1 MAVKTYKPTTPSR
14 RGMTVS
20 TFEEITKSTPER
32 SLVINRQRHA
42 GRNVYGR
49 VTVRH
54 RGGGHRRKIRLVDYK
69 RNKFNIVARVAAIE
83 YDPNRT
89 ARLALL
95 NYTDGEKRY
104 IIAPVGLKVGDTVI
118 TSATADI
125 LPGNCLP
132 IANIPV
138 GTLIH
143 NIELQEGRGGQL
155 VRSAG
160 SAAQLMAKEGDYA
173 QIRLPSGEVR
183 LIRQTCYATIG
194 QIGNVDHSNIKL
206 GKAGR
211 KRHLGIRPT
220 VRGTAMSPRDHP
232 HGGGEGRSPVGMA
245 GPKSPWGKPTLGAK
259 TRRNKKTNKY
269 IVRRRTNKRG

>member
-1 MAVKTYKPTTPSR
+1 MAVKKYKPTTPSR

-20 TFEEITKSTPER
+20 TFEEVTKTKPER
-32 SLVINRQRHA
+32 SLVIPRQRHA
-42 GRNVYGR
+42 GRNAYGR
-49 VTVRH
+49 ITVRH
-54 RGGGHRRKIRLVDYK
+54 RGGGHRRKIRLVDFK
-69 RNKFNIVARVAAIE
+69 RNKRNIAAKVAAIE

-95 NYTDGEKRY
+95 HYADGEKSY
-104 IIAPVGLKVGDTVI
+104 IIAPLGLKVGDLVE
-118 TSATADI
+118 AGPNVDI
-125 LPGNCLP
+125 RPGNCLP
-132 IANIPV
+132 IANIPA
-138 GTLIH
+138 GTTIH

-155 VRSAG
+155 ARSAG
-160 SAAQLMAKEGDYA
+160 SSAQLMAKEGDYA

-194 QIGNVDHSNIKL
+194 QVGNVDNSNIKL

-220 VRGTAMSPRDHP
+220 VRGSAMSPRDHP
-232 HGGGEGRSPVGMA
+232 HGGGEGRSPIGMPD
-245 GPKSPWGKPTLGAK
+245 PKSPWGKPTLGAK

-269 IVRRRTNKRG
+269 IERRRSNKRG